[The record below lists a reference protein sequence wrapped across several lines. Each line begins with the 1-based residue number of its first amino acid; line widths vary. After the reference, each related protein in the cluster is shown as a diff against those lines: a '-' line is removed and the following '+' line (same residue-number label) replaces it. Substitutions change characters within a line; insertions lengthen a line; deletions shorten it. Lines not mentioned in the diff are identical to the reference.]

1 MEQKGFRMLRQK
13 TWDQYEI
20 ALLIECYVNVTSQG
34 KELEAELVKL
44 SKNLRSMAV
53 RHGETI
59 DETYR
64 NLNGMHWQYQF
75 IKSAFNN
82 SSVGSRTPPRL
93 FVEMVQLFHS
103 DKLKFDVI
111 LMKAHQMAGDYNSTM
126 DNKQEE
132 FAAWIQATYG
142 NKYSVK
148 MCLEC
153 ISDASDY
160 AVNHHITK
168 ANFWDINDYKEFNR
182 IRVKMSGSRIF
193 RFFNRSLYKN
203 FDKVGKLYS
212 DFLKEVF
219 ISDTSKQD
227 TPKEESYNTVSK
239 FTQDY
244 PTCTEKG
251 LLPQESDIVLNPDG
265 YISDRQENQETLV
278 PTSDNIK
285 SLDQYAEW
293 LIQVKQSSNV
303 TARLYI
309 SSIKSANRFALSH
322 QLIAVDI
329 WVMRDD
335 LLKSSVQLVLSDEE
349 FFDYNA
355 SQHNRFSAA
364 LKSYV
369 TFRTGE
375 VLPITKKRKRKSSTS
390 SSIDTTQAK
399 KVEDCPESIKNLLLA
414 KFPYG
419 LRTDS
424 IIDIMKFKSYAE
436 DEQVEFTA
444 DDNLLKAQILNFG
457 ITCEGKSYFISDE
470 SCSEIMLLLD
480 SIFDAGHSVIYYEN
494 LYNLHQELFEKCHV
508 YSQELL
514 GCLLERRFPLI
525 YTAKNFIMKN
535 SCRMKESDAVEF
547 ELVRVWGDAVKHT
560 YDELYEKLPYIPDEK
575 IRFYLSY
582 AQKFVWSSPETFVVI
597 DKFIITDVEREA
609 IYSYVKN
616 KCNVIG
622 YASINDVPLGNIVEE
637 NYDMSITAIYDIIY
651 RVVLKDDFALTG
663 KILTHQNK
671 SVDILTIAKAYCAG
685 KDACTFSELNDYVTF
700 VNGTQNRQVAFQA
713 AYEQFVRIDEMNYV
727 ADKFV
732 NFSVSVI
739 DDILEKV
746 LDKGFAPIKSI
757 ASFALFPD
765 CNFPWNHFILES
777 YCYRYSKKFRLSIL
791 NFNDKNAGI
800 IIKKDMTLEYYDILT
815 IAAANSP
822 VELTNSAVGQYL
834 CEAGYTSK
842 KSMKALDGIVEKAK
856 ALREAK

>member
-1 MEQKGFRMLRQK
+1 MLRHK
-13 TWDQYEI
+13 SWDKYEI

-34 KELEAELVKL
+34 KELETELIKL

-53 RHGETI
+53 HQGETI

-82 SSVGSRTPPRL
+82 SLVGSKTPPKL
-93 FVEMVQLFHS
+93 FIEIVQLFHS
-103 DKLKFDVI
+103 DKHKFDAI
-111 LMKAHQMAGDYNSTM
+111 LMEAHRLAEDYTSTM
-126 DNKQEE
+126 ENKKEE
-132 FAAWIQATYG
+132 FTAWIQATYG
-142 NKYSVK
+142 NKYSVQL
-148 MCLEC
+148 CLEC
-153 ISDASDY
+153 ISDTSDY

-168 ANFWDINDYKEFNR
+168 TNFWNINDYKEFNC
-182 IRVKMSGSRIF
+182 IRVKLSGSRIF

-203 FDKVGKLYS
+203 FDKVGKIYS
-212 DFLKEVF
+212 DFLKEAS
-219 ISDTSKQD
+219 ISNTQKQDTSK
-227 TPKEESYNTVSK
+227 EESFDISSTVA
-239 FTQDY
+239 QVY
-244 PTCTEKG
+244 PINMAKE
-251 LLPQESDIVLNPDG
+251 LLPQEESDIILNPDG
-265 YISDRQENQETLV
+265 YISEQREIQEPLV
-278 PTSDNIK
+278 STSDNIK
-285 SLDQYAEW
+285 SLNQYAEW
-293 LIQVKQSSNV
+293 LIQVRQSSNV

-309 SSIKSANRFALSH
+309 SSIKSANRFALSR

-329 WVMRDD
+329 WSLRDD
-335 LLKSSVQLVLSDEE
+335 VLQSSVQSILSDEE
-349 FFDYNA
+349 FYEYNA

-375 VLPITKKRKRKSSTS
+375 VLPITKKRKKKNDTS
-390 SSIDTTQAK
+390 FSIDTVQDK
-399 KVEDCPESIKNLLLA
+399 KVENCPESIKNLLLA

-424 IIDIMKFKSYAE
+424 IIDIMKFKSYAK

-444 DDNLLKAQILNFG
+444 NDDLLKAQILSFG
-457 ITCEGKSYFISDE
+457 ITYEGKSCFISDE
-470 SCSEIMLLLD
+470 SCSEIMLLLN
-480 SIFDAGHSVIYYEN
+480 SIFDTGHSVIYYEN
-494 LYNLHQELFEKCHV
+494 LYHLHQELFEKWHV

-514 GCLLERRFPLI
+514 GYLLERRFPLI
-525 YTAKNFIMKN
+525 YTAKNFITKN
-535 SCRMKESDAVEF
+535 SCRMRESDAVEF
-547 ELVRVWGDAVKHT
+547 ELERVWGDAVKHT
-560 YDELYEKLPYIPDEK
+560 YDELYEKLPYIPTEK

-582 AQKFVWSSPETFVVI
+582 AQKFVWSSPATFVAI
-597 DKFIITDVEREA
+597 DKFIITDAEREA
-609 IYSYVKN
+609 IYAYVKN

-637 NYDMSITAIYDIIY
+637 NYEMSITAIYDIIY
-651 RVVLKDDFALTG
+651 RIVLKDEFTLTG
-663 KILTHQNK
+663 KILTQQNK
-671 SVDILTIAKAYCAG
+671 SVDILTIAKAYCVG
-685 KDACTFSELNDYVTF
+685 KDACTFSELNDYITF
-700 VNGTQNRQVAFQA
+700 VNGAQNRQVAFQA
-713 AYEQFVRIDEMNYV
+713 AYDQFVRIDETHYV

-739 DDILEKV
+739 DDILEKI

-765 CNFPWNHFILES
+765 CNFSWNHYILES
-777 YCYRYSKKFRLSIL
+777 YCYRYSKKFCLSIL

-800 IIKKDMTLEYYDILT
+800 IIKKDLSLQYYDILA
-815 IAAANSP
+815 IAAANSS
-822 VELTNSAVGQYL
+822 VELTSCAVGQYL

>member
-1 MEQKGFRMLRQK
+1 MLRQK
-13 TWDQYEI
+13 SWDQYEI

-34 KELEAELVKL
+34 KELEVELIEL
-44 SKNLRSMAV
+44 SENLRSMAV
-53 RHGETI
+53 HQGETI

-82 SSVGSRTPPRL
+82 GTVGSRTPPKL
-93 FVEMVQLFHS
+93 FVEMVQLFLS
-103 DKLKFDVI
+103 DKQKFDSI
-111 LMKAHQMAGDYNSTM
+111 LMEAHQLARDYISTM

-148 MCLEC
+148 ICLEC

-203 FDKVGKLYS
+203 FDRIGKLYS
-212 DFLKEVF
+212 DFLKEVS
-219 ISDTSKQD
+219 IQSAPKQDISKKEASDTLSTLDQVYPAD
-227 TPKEESYNTVSK
+227 AVKE
-239 FTQDY
+239 
-244 PTCTEKG
+244 
-251 LLPQESDIVLNPDG
+251 LLPQASDIILNQDN
-265 YISDRQENQETLV
+265 YISEQREDKETLAQ
-278 PTSDNIK
+278 TSDNIK
-285 SLDQYAEW
+285 NLDQYAEW
-293 LIQVKQSSNV
+293 LIQVRQSSNV

-329 WVMRDD
+329 WVVRDD
-335 LLKSSVQLVLSDEE
+335 FLKSSVQSILSDEE
-349 FFDYNA
+349 FYDYNA

-375 VLPITKKRKRKSSTS
+375 ILPLTKKRKKRSGASSP
-390 SSIDTTQAK
+390 IDTTQAQK
-399 KVEDCPESIKNLLLA
+399 MVDCTESIKNLLLT

-424 IIDIMKFKSYAE
+424 IIDIMKFKHYAE
-436 DEQVEFTA
+436 EEHVEFTA
-444 DDNLLKAQILNFG
+444 NDDLLKVQILNFG

-480 SIFDAGHSVIYYEN
+480 SIFDAGHSIIYYEN

-514 GCLLERRFPLI
+514 GCLLEKKFPLI
-525 YTAKNFIMKN
+525 YTAKNFITKN
-535 SCRMKESDAVEF
+535 SSRLKESDAVEF
-547 ELVRVWGDAVKHT
+547 ELARVWGDSVRHS
-560 YDELYEKLPYIPDEK
+560 YDELYERLPYIPDEK

-582 AQKFVWSSPETFVVI
+582 TQKFVWSSPETFVAI
-597 DKFIITDVEREA
+597 DKFIVTDTEKEA

-616 KCNVIG
+616 KCNTIG

-651 RVVLKDDFALTG
+651 RVVLKEDFALTG
-663 KILTHQNK
+663 KILTHKNK
-671 SVDILTIAKAYCAG
+671 SVDILTIAKAYCVG
-685 KDACTFSELNDYVTF
+685 KDACTFSELNEYVTF
-700 VNGTQNRQVAFQA
+700 VNGTQNRQVTFQA
-713 AYEQFVRIDEMNYV
+713 AYDQFVRIDETHYV

-732 NFSVSVI
+732 NFSVSAI

-765 CNFPWNHFILES
+765 CNFSWNHYILES

-800 IIKKDMTLEYYDILT
+800 IIKKDMTLGYYDILA
-815 IAAANSP
+815 IAAANSS

-856 ALREAK
+856 TLREAK

>member
-44 SKNLRSMAV
+44 SQNLRSMAV

-75 IKSAFNN
+75 MKSAFNN
-82 SSVGSRTPPRL
+82 SSVGSRTPPKL

-103 DKLKFDVI
+103 DKQKFDAI

-126 DNKQEE
+126 GNKQEE
-132 FAAWIQATYG
+132 FAAWIQAIYG

-160 AVNHHITK
+160 AVNHHIAK

-219 ISDTSKQD
+219 ISDTPKQD
-227 TPKEESYNTVSK
+227 TSKEESYNTLSK
-239 FTQDY
+239 FAQDY
-244 PTCTEKG
+244 PTGTVKG
-251 LLPQESDIVLNPDG
+251 LLTQESDIVLNPDG
-265 YISDRQENQETLV
+265 YISERQENQETLV

-293 LIQVKQSSNV
+293 LIKVKQSSNV

-309 SSIKSANRFALSH
+309 SSIKSANRFALAH

-335 LLKSSVQLVLSDEE
+335 LLKSAVQLVLSDEE

-375 VLPITKKRKRKSSTS
+375 VLPITKKRKRKSSIS

-419 LRTDS
+419 LRIDS

-444 DDNLLKAQILNFG
+444 DDDLLKAQILNFG

-494 LYNLHQELFEKCHV
+494 LYNLHQELCEKCHV

-525 YTAKNFIMKN
+525 YTAKNFITKN

-547 ELVRVWGDAVKHT
+547 ELARVWGDAVKHT

-582 AQKFVWSSPETFVVI
+582 AQKFVWSSPETFVAI

-685 KDACTFSELNDYVTF
+685 KDACTFSELNDYITF
-700 VNGTQNRQVAFQA
+700 VNGAQNRQVAFQA
-713 AYEQFVRIDEMNYV
+713 AYDQFVRIDETHYV

-739 DDILEKV
+739 DDILEKI

-765 CNFPWNHFILES
+765 CNFSWNHYILES
-777 YCYRYSKKFRLSIL
+777 YCYRYSKKFCLSIL

-800 IIKKDMTLEYYDILT
+800 IIKKDLSLQYYDILA
-815 IAAANSP
+815 IAAANSS
-822 VELTNSAVGQYL
+822 VELTSSAVGQYL